1 MAKSWSEILTEI
13 QGTPQQG
20 SASGFDIVRRRYL
33 ASLNAYT
40 GRPTIV
46 YATAFLD
53 ANKASLADVSIHPGD
68 KEGFS
73 SVTRDLPDG
82 PLDVILHS
90 PGGTAEGAE
99 GIVNLLRPRFSD
111 IRFIVPIAAKS
122 AATMLALAGHSV
134 VMDDTSELGP
144 IDPQRVFRRVVGAMS
159 EVVVSPVMAIKEMW
173 ERIDDETTKDPSKLA
188 KWYPIISQF
197 GPSLLVECDL
207 ALDLAQ
213 SLVSKWLETGMLAGR
228 ANGHED
234 ALRIA
239 AHLANHANFG
249 SHARALGIDEAMTL
263 GLEVVDLRDPGSADL
278 RGHMW
283 EAWHA
288 TSITLANTGA
298 TKLFENHLGQA
309 QVTSVSVQQQIVPA
323 APPAG
328 PAAPPRR
335 PADPQPSR
343 AERRA
348 NERAAKKRR

>member
-1 MAKSWSEILTEI
+1 MAKSWSDILTEI
-13 QGTPQQG
+13 RNTPQRG
-20 SASGFDIVRRRYL
+20 EASGFDIVRRRYL
-33 ASLNAYT
+33 ASLSTYT
-40 GRPTIV
+40 NRPTIV

-111 IRFIVPIAAKS
+111 IRFVVPIAAKS

-144 IDPQRVFRRVVGAMS
+144 IDPQRVFRRVVGGMS

-213 SLVSKWLETGMLAGR
+213 SLVSKWLETGMLSAR
-228 ANGHED
+228 PDKAKE
-234 ALRIA
+234 AKRIA

-249 SHARALGIDEAMTL
+249 SHARALGIDEAKSL
-263 GLEVVDLRDPGSADL
+263 GIEVLDLRDPASAEL
-278 RGHMW
+278 RGHVW

-288 TSITLANTGA
+288 TSLTLANTGA
-298 TKLFENHLGQA
+298 TKLFENHLGHA
-309 QVTSVSVQQQIVPA
+309 QVTSVSFQQQIVPV
-323 APPAG
+323 APP
-328 PAAPPRR
+328 PKAPDSNR
-335 PADPQPSR
+335 QPVSR

-348 NERAAKKRR
+348 NERGARKRR